1 MRVGWAVAAASLTA
15 LGCRAQPSSPSADAA
30 SKDSAVGGL
39 VPLELRPSDVAR
51 RLSRFLWESEPDADL
66 LQALETTP
74 PANRADV
81 GRRATMMLGDSRA
94 RVMVASFFRQW
105 LQLDNLGTATKN
117 LTLYPEFTAEL
128 RADMIA
134 EATRLTTFVT
144 FDGDGRF
151 PTLFTTNFSFVNDR
165 LAPLYGVASAPGQ
178 DFVLTTLD
186 ATQRSGV
193 LTFAGVLANQPD
205 TGEPPVSRRGIFVN
219 SLLCR
224 PLPPPHPGT
233 EMQPPPDKA
242 TRDWVLQISSTPSC
256 GACHALFDP
265 IGLALGQYDALGRFQ
280 TTERGF
286 AIDASTSWTPPG
298 APTVAFKGAREL
310 ATLLAD
316 LTDVRDCFVKQWLK
330 FATNVD
336 LPDGDPSVIQARGA
350 FVAAN
355 LDIRAL
361 IVAVTMTDEFLAPQ
375 GPGGGD

>member
-1 MRVGWAVAAASLTA
+1 
-15 LGCRAQPSSPSADAA
+15 
-30 SKDSAVGGL
+30 
-39 VPLELRPSDVAR
+39 
-51 RLSRFLWESEPDADL
+51 
-66 LQALETTP
+66 
-74 PANRADV
+74 
-81 GRRATMMLGDSRA
+81 MMLGDPRA

-105 LQLDNLGTATKN
+105 LQLDTLGTATKDP
-117 LTLYPEFTAEL
+117 TLYPEFTPEL
-128 RADMIA
+128 RADMIT

-165 LAPLYGVASAPGQ
+165 LAPLYGVASTPGQ
-178 DFVLTTLD
+178 DFVRTTLD

-205 TGEPPVSRRGIFVN
+205 TNEPPVFRRGLFVN

-224 PLPPPHPGT
+224 QLPPPHPGT
-233 EMQPPPDKA
+233 EMPPPPNQS
-242 TRDWVLQISSTPSC
+242 TRDWVLEISSTASC
-256 GACHALFDP
+256 GVCHALFDP
-265 IGLALGQYDALGRFQ
+265 IGLALGQYDPLGRFQ

-286 AIDASTSWTPPG
+286 AIDASASWTPPG
-298 APTVAFKGAREL
+298 APTVALKGAREL

-316 LTDVRDCFVKQWLK
+316 LPDVRDCFAKQWLK
-330 FATNVD
+330 FATSVD

-350 FVAAN
+350 FVAAD

-375 GPGGGD
+375 GPGGGG